1 MAACAAPARVA
12 AVAAGGLPSLH
23 QHNAHT
29 VSNSSSSSRKATNR
43 SRNGNRSGNGKGSYA
58 NATVRNVNAACF
70 AGLRSMG
77 SNEVDGL
84 SVSRGPCSTFAGQ
97 MAVVNCAARTT
108 CAAVEPLS
116 SGAVLFLGQ
125 FVFLPVSGKPIM
137 HSLTHVDTHAHV
149 DTDM

>member
-29 VSNSSSSSRKATNR
+29 VSNSSSSRKVTNR
-43 SRNGNRSGNGKGSYA
+43 NRSGNGNGGGSYA
-58 NATVRNVNAACF
+58 NANVRNVNAACF
-70 AGLRSMG
+70 AGLRSVG
-77 SNEVDGL
+77 NNEVDGL
-84 SVSRGPCSTFAGQ
+84 SVGRGPCSTFAGQ

-108 CAAVEPLS
+108 CAVMGPLG

-125 FVFLPVSGKPIM
+125 FVFLPVSGKQIM
-137 HSLTHVDTHAHV
+137 H
-149 DTDM
+149 

>member
-29 VSNSSSSSRKATNR
+29 VSNSSSSRKATNR
-43 SRNGNRSGNGKGSYA
+43 SRNGNRSYA
-58 NATVRNVNAACF
+58 NANVRNVNAACF

-125 FVFLPVSGKPIM
+125 FVFLPVSGKPIV